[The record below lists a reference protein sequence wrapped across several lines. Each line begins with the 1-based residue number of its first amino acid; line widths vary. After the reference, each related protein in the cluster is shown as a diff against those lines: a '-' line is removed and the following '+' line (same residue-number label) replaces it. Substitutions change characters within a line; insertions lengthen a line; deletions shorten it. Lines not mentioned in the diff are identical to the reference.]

1 MVGRK
6 FRSWDLMDMLCICYS
21 MLVIFMIVFSLFLF
35 TNNAYAGITTD
46 NPSVLVSP
54 GGATL
59 TGSPEIKVAVNYTGD
74 DVSSNNSITIEWGL
88 DGVDFSLGSQVSGTH
103 PASPYNYTITP
114 LDNSK
119 TYQIRVTIT
128 DPDNDP
134 TDNVWVYTG
143 RRAYNPLLHNAVS
156 TGSGSDKWAT
166 GWGIAEGQYGEFSCG
181 TCHVRKSG
189 NIKRIRKDWS
199 DGSLPDVPAKTN
211 SQTVVFD
218 STLDGSAQ
226 FALDDNTDHASSN
239 RICEACH
246 TKTAHHR
253 YDVSGLGAT
262 DHQSS
267 NDCVSCHK
275 HQNAFAA
282 SGSCSGCH
290 GGSQTGAAE
299 SNFWPDS
306 TVETS
311 DASGS
316 ANDAG
321 EHVKHMS
328 VLADKV
334 LGLTLADLLDDADS
348 ANKQLQLCDY
358 CHALP
363 GSDADHMSGDDAE
376 VTRFLRIGDG
386 VIDSATAGTFDY
398 NYTDTATAT
407 CSSVDCHNNKTTP
420 ASFAWYQ
427 GATSSCVMCH
437 SEDGSNG
444 EALIDPSSGL
454 HYHASPGSVELHDGN
469 FAAGG
474 GNCLSCHQDSPSAG
488 HFNSV
493 ADAASVT
500 TYNFQTT
507 AIDVKLNDLADTT
520 DDTCAASCH
529 SDGGAW
535 YRFWSIDAFDTTTV
549 DITQPLPARCDV
561 CHGVF
566 RNWAEGSS
574 HARTYQGMASS
585 VGSSHN
591 SQNPI
596 ENPGAACED
605 CHNHP
610 SNVALHENG
619 KLTVNDDAGTVVD
632 PVEIDEGVYCAP
644 CHAAPTVAA
653 DYPPALTSEVIPLS
667 VFPME
672 PVDNGSHYPIESCFS
687 GAAGCHGDKAQ
698 RWWPSAAWPTDPAD
712 PTYRTDGTV
721 NYGYPNRSGA
731 HPQHNVT
738 LGTLVAE
745 TRTGI
750 PGTMPT
756 DQDFNATCRFCHP
769 MEQNEYGSWVV
780 PDGQHR
786 DGKTDMFGGY
796 KFDGANEKGLVHS
809 GDPITGSWTN
819 YNNYPNAKDG
829 YLYQLDDPENPG
841 IRYPL
846 DRDVAYRQ
854 YLYEYRT
861 DPRVNHGTCSQ
872 VACHS
877 NTSFTPQWYGDEQ
890 PPGLVTNLQGFTHSQ
905 DAASHDITKQ
915 DSPGTVHLYWDA
927 PGDNGDLDGT
937 AYEYEVFYST
947 SGEITAANIGSA
959 TRVGGAPTVY
969 RKGERQIMVVDS
981 LEPETNYYFAVR
993 TKDQP
998 RYKDSDGDGIYET
1011 FIADGSRSAVASSGS
1026 TAISAHSDDVDP
1038 IFWGANQAKSHDSG
1052 NAVNL
1057 SWDAARD
1064 HTLPITYLVYWSD
1077 YALKTH
1083 LANGGSMP
1091 ILAKPV
1097 QYGGGVYSF
1106 GFAEGSP
1113 PTPGGTDYYI
1123 QASTSSG
1130 LGYQVTGLGSGILYN
1145 FLVRAEDGSN
1155 PIGTANID
1163 DNTVVAMALPTKLPQ
1178 ETENTV
1184 MGILS
1189 GAGNIV
1195 MQSDPLNPDW
1205 GTVSS
1210 GTTSLSATDSVTFV
1224 ATGELDGVSSRE
1236 TWVQGISIDLQV
1248 ENTDRKLPQSF
1259 QVQFG
1264 YQNGAFTP
1272 IGSVVDVG
1280 IGRRANRVMK
1290 IGLSAN
1296 AGVVPANTPLAIRF
1310 TRTTSSGS
1318 TSAIA
1323 LDWGNATDKGQILL
1337 TAQPINHQPSAPVL
1351 GSLSR
1356 APGGYIDITWTPSH
1370 DGTPADGGQTLHYDI
1385 FGSADDGA
1393 TWPFVIGTGL
1403 TDVDAVAGVR
1413 WDTVGDGLDR
1423 LNGTGIFNCRVRIDA
1438 SDGYLYETTPGSGT
1452 WLSHNSTTSPTIVV
1466 DNSQDDEAPAAVTI
1480 SHEEPRPK
1488 QGAAFLHWIAVGN
1501 DGYNHGTRATYYDIR
1516 YRKMADGVLHAGTWN
1531 DAATVRAEGE
1541 PVPGF
1546 AGTAE
1551 TFELLNM
1558 TPDTA
1563 YQTAIV
1569 TCDAG
1574 ADDVTGNADDNCSG
1588 LSNVYTI
1595 TSGQYYC
1602 GICHSTPPDDPDTR
1616 GIHRQHGYTLED
1628 CAKCHGDGTS
1638 PDGNDVTKYDGRHY
1652 DGVINIGWAKDAS
1665 GNHLTLAEIPATTT
1679 SGVSVAQN
1687 SIVIYSDP
1695 DGSGGYNSGGPYTGT
1710 ENTDSGRCM
1719 NFIGANANG
1728 CHGPFSP
1735 QWAPDTAEPS
1745 PKVPACSDCHGD
1757 DNSTLTRQTDPY
1769 GRTWDCNV
1777 AGDPSELVKASP
1789 PQANHGGTT
1798 TTDRYVGAHERHLNS
1813 SFRFAKGD
1821 SCRLCHRDTFDLGL
1835 HADGNVDVIF
1845 DQVADQDDANP
1856 AVVDQAWAEVDIK
1869 GASCGS
1875 MNNMYCHDT
1884 GANWAE
1890 PGAKCNDCHGMNG
1903 LTYDTVSNT
1912 SQIGHVM
1919 GAMGDVVACTTCHV
1933 AGHPQS
1939 PDGINPGD
1947 PDTLLINNNAAIGIN
1962 YRSGGI
1968 HLKRVYPWGTFNS
1981 LAEICWG
1988 CHDQNHDGILREAD
2002 GDISEFETNTR
2013 AATGNSPYHL
2023 GQLDQA
2029 NWIGAIWTSGYGKT
2043 SSEPFW
2049 YKRGYIQ
2056 STHTTDPSGTSKVT
2070 WNDAEG
2076 RYVETVDTVDK
2087 IRCSNC
2093 HDVHNLNLA
2102 PGDTMTGMPYLRG
2115 TWMTNPYEEDGA
2127 PYNKAYTSQSVMGQ
2141 VPRGGTA
2148 YDELGGYY
2156 IDQNNVAPGSGN
2168 TTQTAAHYPTSGWTI
2183 QSSAGLC
2190 VLCHGDNVDEMD
2202 QRDDAADGNVL
2213 WLGANGHS
2221 NSALGGTFSA
2231 AVNVFDYSHGRPSPV
2246 SHDWGG
2252 GRPKDRTHWPRQVP
2266 DMAYLDQGNFG
2277 LAGGGY
2283 RGTDGNAGGYNP
2295 PMVDGFVGSASQPYA
2310 YNAYNWGAT
2319 VDGTTTDQMYHQF
2332 SCSKCHNPHASRLP
2346 KLMITNCLDIRHN
2359 TWDDVRSSLQ
2369 DTFTAA
2375 ALTAVD
2381 RGMPAAY
2388 YASAQNC
2395 HRFDDRRS
2403 TTTLRGGWNKVT
2415 PWAFD
2420 NDETPSEHKGTQTPN
2435 YAPRPSN

>member
-1 MVGRK
+1 
-6 FRSWDLMDMLCICYS
+6 
-21 MLVIFMIVFSLFLF
+21 MLVTFMIVFSLFLF
-35 TNNAYAGITTD
+35 TQNAYAGTTTD
-46 NPSVLVSP
+46 NPVVRVSP
-54 GGATL
+54 GEATL
-59 TGSPEIKVAVNYTGD
+59 TGSPEINVAVDYSGD

-88 DGVDFSLGSQVSGTH
+88 DGVDFSLGTQVSGAH

-128 DPDNDP
+128 DPDNVP
-134 TDNVWVYTG
+134 TDNVKVYTG
-143 RRAYNPLLHNAVS
+143 RKAYNPLLHNAVS
-156 TGSGSDKWAT
+156 TGSGVDKWPT
-166 GWGIAEGQYGEFSCG
+166 GWGIAEGQYGAFSCAV
-181 TCHVRKSG
+181 CHEKKSG

-199 DGSLPDVPAKTN
+199 DSSLPDVPAKLN
-211 SQTVVFD
+211 SVTVEFN
-218 STLDGSAQ
+218 STANGSAEY
-226 FALDDNTDHASSN
+226 ALDDSTDHASSN

-246 TKTAHHR
+246 TQTAHHR
-253 YDVSGLGAT
+253 HDESTPGGT

-267 NDCVSCHK
+267 NDCIDCHN
-275 HQNAFAA
+275 HSNAFAP
-282 SGSCSGCH
+282 SGGCSSCH
-290 GGSQTGAAE
+290 GGSMNGLTE

-306 TVETS
+306 VSETT
-311 DASGS
+311 DNSGS
-316 ANDAG
+316 ANDSG
-321 EHVKHMS
+321 EHRVHMERLS
-328 VLADKV
+328 DKV
-334 LGLTLADLLDDADS
+334 LNLTLTQLLDDADS
-348 ANKQLQLCDY
+348 ANKQLQLCNY
-358 CHALP
+358 CHENP
-363 GSDADHMSGDDAE
+363 GSDGDHMSGDDAE
-376 VTRFLRIGDG
+376 VTRFLATDG
-386 VIDSATAGTFDY
+386 SADTGTAGAY
-398 NYTDTATAT
+398 SGS
-407 CSSVDCHNNKTTP
+407 CSALDCHNGIAV
-420 ASFAWYQ
+420 ASPDWYA
-427 GATSSCVMCH
+427 GSVANCLMCH
-437 SEDGSNG
+437 SEDNTNS
-444 EALIDPSSGL
+444 ERLIDPTSGL
-454 HYHASPGSVELHDGN
+454 HFSAAPNGAVLHDGN
-469 FAAGG
+469 FSGSG
-474 GNCLSCHQDSPSAG
+474 DCLSCHQATPSDK
-488 HFNSV
+488 HFNNI
-493 ADAASVT
+493 ADTPDTA
-500 TYNFQTT
+500 TYSFQAT
-507 AIDVKLNDLADTT
+507 AGLDIKLDTLNDAT
-520 DDTCAASCH
+520 DDTCAADCH

-535 YRFWSIDAFDTTTV
+535 YRAWSAEAFDATAV
-549 DITQPLPARCDV
+549 DISQPLPARCKV

-566 RNWAEGSS
+566 LNWTEGSS
-574 HARTYQGMASS
+574 HARTYQETGSL
-585 VGSSHN
+585 VGNSHN

-596 ENPGAACED
+596 DNPGAACED
-605 CHNHP
+605 CHNYP
-610 SNVALHENG
+610 SDLARHENG
-619 KLTVNDDAGTVVD
+619 KLTINDDTGNAVD
-632 PVEIDEGVYCAP
+632 PVKIAEGFYCAP
-644 CHAAPTVAA
+644 CHGAPAIVPD
-653 DYPPALTSEVIPLS
+653 DYPPSLTSEVIPLS
-667 VFPME
+667 VFPE
-672 PVDNGSHYPIESCFS
+672 ELVDNGSNYPIESCFS
-687 GAAGCHGDKAQ
+687 GAMGCHGDKQQ
-698 RWWPSAAWPTDPAD
+698 RWWPAAAWPAD
-712 PTYRTDGTV
+712 PTSPAYRTDGTT
-721 NYGYPNRSGA
+721 NYGYPNRAGA
-731 HPQHNVT
+731 HPQHNIT
-738 LGTLVAE
+738 LGLRIAE

-750 PGTMPT
+750 PGTAPT
-756 DQDFNATCRFCHP
+756 DQDYNATCRFCHP
-769 MEQNEYGSWVV
+769 MQQNEYGSWVV
-780 PDGQHR
+780 PEGKHR
-786 DGKTDMFGGY
+786 DGIVDMFGGSR
-796 KFDGANEKGLVHS
+796 FDGANEKGLVLS
-809 GDPITGSWTN
+809 GDPATGNWIN
-819 YNNYPNAKDG
+819 YNNYPNATDG
-829 YLYQLDDPENPG
+829 YLYQLDNPENPG
-841 IRYPL
+841 SLYPL

-854 YLYEYRT
+854 YLYEYR
-861 DPRVNHGTCSQ
+861 DNPDVNHGTCSQ

-877 NTSFTPQWYGDEQ
+877 NSPFTPQWYGDEQ
-890 PPGLVTNLQGFTHSQ
+890 PPGLVTDLKGFTHNQ
-905 DAASHDITKQ
+905 DAAVHNIYEQ
-915 DSPGTVHLYWDA
+915 DAPGTVHLYWKA

-937 AYEYEVFYST
+937 AYEYEVYYST
-947 SGEITAANIGSA
+947 SPIDDSNIGSA
-959 TRVGGAPTVY
+959 TRAGGAPTVY
-969 RKGERQIMVVDS
+969 RKGDAQVMVVDGMPAS
-981 LEPETNYYFAVR
+981 TPYYFAVQ

-998 RYKDSDGDGIYET
+998 RYKDTNGDGIYET
-1011 FIADGSRSAVASSGS
+1011 FVTDGGRSQVASVGPV
-1026 TAISAHSDDVDP
+1026 TTHIDDVMP
-1038 IFWGANQAKSHDSG
+1038 VFWGANQAVSHDNGST
-1052 NAVNL
+1052 VNL
-1057 SWDAARD
+1057 SWESARD

-1077 YALKTH
+1077 YSLKTH
-1083 LANGGSMP
+1083 LANGETLP
-1091 ILAKPV
+1091 PLVKPG
-1097 QYGGGVYSF
+1097 QYDGGVYSF
-1106 GFAEGSP
+1106 GY
-1113 PTPGGTDYYI
+1113 TDPSSHAYTVYV
-1123 QASTSSG
+1123 STTTGMS
-1130 LGYQVTGLGSGILYN
+1130 YQVTGLGSGVLYN
-1145 FLVRAEDGSN
+1145 FMVRAEDGHD
-1155 PIGTANID
+1155 PVGDGTGIGNID
-1163 DNTVVAMALPTKLPQ
+1163 DNTVVAMALPSKLPQ
-1178 ETENTV
+1178 ETEKTV
-1184 MGILS
+1184 MGIMS
-1189 GAGNIV
+1189 ATSNII
-1195 MQSDPLNPDW
+1195 MQNDPLNPDW
-1205 GTVSS
+1205 GSVSS
-1210 GTTSLSATDSVTFV
+1210 GSASLTGTDSVTFI
-1224 ATGELDGVSSRE
+1224 ATGELDGTSSRE
-1236 TWVQGISIDLQV
+1236 TWVQGISLDLQV
-1248 ENTDRKLPQSF
+1248 ENGDRKLPQSF
-1259 QVQFG
+1259 DVQLG
-1264 YQNGAFTP
+1264 YQNGSFTP
-1272 IGSVVDVG
+1272 IGSAVSIG

-1290 IGLSAN
+1290 VGLSAN
-1296 AGVVPANTPLAIRF
+1296 KGTVPANTPLAVRF

-1318 TSAIA
+1318 TSSIN
-1323 LDWGNATDKGQILL
+1323 LDWGDSTNKGQILI
-1337 TAQPINHQPSAPVL
+1337 TAQPINHQPSAVSF

-1356 APGGYIDITWTPSH
+1356 STGGYIDITWSPSN
-1370 DGTPADGGQTLHYDI
+1370 DGTPSDGGQTLHYDI
-1385 FGSADDGA
+1385 FGSADNGS
-1393 TWPFVIGTGL
+1393 TWPFIIGTNL
-1403 TDVDAVAGVR
+1403 TDADAVAGVR
-1413 WDTVGDGLDR
+1413 WDTVGDGLDHF
-1423 LNGTGIFNCRVRIDA
+1423 NGTGIFDCKVKVEV
-1438 SDGYLYETTPGSGT
+1438 SDGYLYELTPGSGNWT
-1452 WLSHNSTTSPTIVV
+1452 SHRVTSSGTIPV

-1488 QGAAFLHWIAVGN
+1488 QGAVFLHWIAVGN
-1501 DGYNHGTRATYYDIR
+1501 DGYNHGTRAAYYDVR
-1516 YRKMADGVLHAGTWN
+1516 FRKVSDGTLNAASWN
-1531 DAATVRAEGE
+1531 DAATIQAEGE

-1551 TFELLNM
+1551 EFELLNM
-1558 TPDTA
+1558 TPDTSH
-1563 YQTAIV
+1563 QTAIV

-1574 ADDVTGNADDNCSG
+1574 EDDIAGNADDNCSG

-1602 GICHSTPPDDPDTR
+1602 GICHSTPPDEPDTK

-1638 PDGNDVTKYDGRHY
+1638 PDGNDVTRYDGRHY
-1652 DGVINIGWAKDAS
+1652 DGVINIGWAKDSS
-1665 GNHLTLAEIPATTT
+1665 GNHLTMVEIPSTTT
-1679 SGVSVAQN
+1679 SSVTVNQG
-1687 SIVIYSDP
+1687 SGVIYSDP
-1695 DGSGGYNSGGPYTGT
+1695 DGSGGYNSGGPYTAT
-1710 ENTDSGRCM
+1710 ANTDSGRCM

-1735 QWAPDTAEPS
+1735 QWAPDTNEPS
-1745 PKVPACSDCHGD
+1745 PKEPACADCHGD
-1757 DNSTLTRQTDPY
+1757 DNSAGTRQTDPY

-1777 AGDPSELVKASP
+1777 AGDPSKLVKASP

-1845 DQVADQDDANP
+1845 DQVADQDDAIP

-1875 MNNMYCHDT
+1875 MNNAYCHDS

-1981 LAEICWG
+1981 LAQICWG
-1988 CHDQNHDGILREAD
+1988 CHDQNHDGILREVD

-2013 AATGNSPYHL
+2013 VATGNSPYHL
-2023 GQLDQA
+2023 GQLDQS

-2043 SSEPFW
+2043 SSDPFW

-2156 IDQNNVAPGSGN
+2156 IDQNNVVPGTGN
-2168 TTQTAAHYPTSGWTI
+2168 GSPTAAHYPTSGWTI

-2202 QRDDAADGNVL
+2202 QRDDATDGNVL
-2213 WLGANGHS
+2213 WLGTNGHS

-2231 AVNVFDYSHGRPSPV
+2231 AVNVFDYSHGRPTPS
-2246 SHDWGG
+2246 SFDWGG
-2252 GRPKDRTHWPRQVP
+2252 GRPRNTTHIPVQVP

-2310 YNAYNWGAT
+2310 FNVYNWGAT

-2346 KLMITNCLDIRHN
+2346 KLLITNCLDIRHN
-2359 TWDDVRSSLQ
+2359 TWDDARSSLQ
-2369 DTFTAA
+2369 NTFTAA

-2395 HRFDDRRS
+2395 HRFDGRRAN
-2403 TTTLRGGWNKVT
+2403 TTLRGGWNKVT

-2420 NDETPSEHKGTQTPN
+2420 NDETPSEHKGTQTPV